1 MNQTPIDS
9 TGAHRGSL
17 KSYGTGFILSI
28 VLTIVPF
35 ALVMT
40 GTVSH
45 STVLFGIFA
54 AAAVQIAVHLHYFL
68 HLDTSSAMRWNV
80 MALVFAVLI
89 MILFVGGTI
98 WIMYLLKYRMMVS

>member
-1 MNQTPIDS
+1 MNQTHIDS
-9 TGAHRGSL
+9 TGARRGSL

-28 VLTIVPF
+28 VLTIIPF
-35 ALVMT
+35 ALIMS
-40 GTVSH
+40 GALFH
-45 STVLFGIFA
+45 SDVLFGIFA

-80 MALVFAVLI
+80 LALVFALLI

-98 WIMYLLKYRMMVS
+98 WIMYHLKYRMML